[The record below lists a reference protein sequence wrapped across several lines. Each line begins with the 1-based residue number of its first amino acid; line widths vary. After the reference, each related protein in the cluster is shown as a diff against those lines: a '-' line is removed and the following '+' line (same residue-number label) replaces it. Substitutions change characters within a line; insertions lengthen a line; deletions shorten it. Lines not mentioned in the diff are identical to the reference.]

1 MKIAC
6 PKEKWHQYLIKNE
19 AFKPKISKD
28 GRWGSR
34 GYLRNWNLENH
45 LKMGFRKNYLKKMRF
60 EKLFLKSKRKKM
72 KVTRGLKKKKKS
84 CMPKVAMQLEVYNGG
99 PREE

>member
-1 MKIAC
+1 
-6 PKEKWHQYLIKNE
+6 
-19 AFKPKISKD
+19 
-28 GRWGSR
+28 
-34 GYLRNWNLENH
+34 
-45 LKMGFRKNYLKKMRF
+45 MRF

-72 KVTRGLKKKKKS
+72 KVTRGLKKKKS

>member
-1 MKIAC
+1 
-6 PKEKWHQYLIKNE
+6 
-19 AFKPKISKD
+19 
-28 GRWGSR
+28 
-34 GYLRNWNLENH
+34 
-45 LKMGFRKNYLKKMRF
+45 MRF

-99 PREE
+99 PREK

>member
-45 LKMGFRKNYLKKMRF
+45 LKMGFRKNYLKK
-60 EKLFLKSKRKKM
+60 
-72 KVTRGLKKKKKS
+72 
-84 CMPKVAMQLEVYNGG
+84 
-99 PREE
+99 